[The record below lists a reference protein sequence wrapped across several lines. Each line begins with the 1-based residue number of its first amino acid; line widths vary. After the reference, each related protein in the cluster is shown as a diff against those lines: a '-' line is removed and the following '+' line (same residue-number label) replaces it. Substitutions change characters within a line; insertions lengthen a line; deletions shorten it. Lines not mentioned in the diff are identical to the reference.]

1 MNTKHIEYEAMRL
14 SPEDRARLALELIE
28 SLEELA
34 QSEVE
39 CLWLEESARRA
50 GQIDAKTVELVPG
63 DVVAREARAL
73 LKQ

>member
-14 SPEDRARLALELIE
+14 PPEDRARLALELIE
-28 SLEELA
+28 SLEDLA

-39 CLWLEESARRA
+39 RLWLEESARRA
-50 GQIDAKTVELVPG
+50 SQIDAKTVELVSG

-73 LKQ
+73 LK